1 LSPYQSALYDI
12 VNCALHAERDK
23 DKKAGAVAASRG
35 VRGVNNTVMELR
47 CICNHPMLRC
57 RMHPLA

>member
-12 VNCALHAERDK
+12 VKCALHAERDK